1 MILMVVNIFYEISAV
16 GGQSF
21 STIIACGGILLMFL
35 AEIFQRY
42 AILEKKSSFSNRN
55 GYAWTEA

>member
-1 MILMVVNIFYEISAV
+1 MVVNIFYEISAV

-21 STIIACGGILLMFL
+21 WTIIACGGILLMFL
-35 AEIFQRY
+35 AEIFSTVCHTG
-42 AILEKKSSFSNRN
+42 KKITVFKPTTR